1 VVPAVGRTD
10 EMEKL
15 KRRSEC
21 CARLCPDQNIN
32 VQLVTDDLLTL
43 VKAGFHTACMN
54 CNAQPNRE
62 TSLSSIIAERPLCRR
77 SKP

>member
-1 VVPAVGRTD
+1 MSAPEGGPEVVPAVGRTD

-21 CARLCPDQNIN
+21 CARLCPDQNSI

-43 VKAGFHTACMN
+43 GKGRGFT
-54 CNAQPNRE
+54 QPV
-62 TSLSSIIAERPLCRR
+62 
-77 SKP
+77 

>member
-1 VVPAVGRTD
+1 MANGGTNRQ
-10 EMEKL
+10 METL

-21 CARLCPDQNIN
+21 CARLCPDQNSN
-32 VQLVTDDLLTL
+32 VQLVTDGLLTL
-43 VKAGFHTACMN
+43 VKAGVSHARVN

-77 SKP
+77 CKP